1 MRLFLVVFATSVLI
15 LVSASAAPMPWAQLK
30 VGMSVE
36 EIVSVLGDP
45 VLRIKGRG
53 FETWTYDHGAE
64 VLVYGLLVGW
74 TAPDSTSLAIR
85 SQDVW
90 ASRPRGDYFG
100 TLRSAVVR
108 KPKQRP
114 PVIVAEA
121 VPNHAGM
128 GYEQY
133 LKSLYR
139 APR

>member
-1 MRLFLVVFATSVLI
+1 MRLLLAVFVAGILI
-15 LVSASAAPMPWAQLK
+15 LVSASAETMPWMHLK
-30 VGMSVE
+30 VGMSAE
-36 EIVSVLGDP
+36 EIVSLLGDP

-74 TAPDSTSLAIR
+74 TAPDSTSRSIR

-100 TLRSAVVR
+100 TLRSAVLR
-108 KPKQRP
+108 RPKQRP
-114 PVIVAEA
+114 PVVVAETVA
-121 VPNHAGM
+121 NHAGM
-128 GYEQY
+128 GYEDY

-139 APR
+139 TPH